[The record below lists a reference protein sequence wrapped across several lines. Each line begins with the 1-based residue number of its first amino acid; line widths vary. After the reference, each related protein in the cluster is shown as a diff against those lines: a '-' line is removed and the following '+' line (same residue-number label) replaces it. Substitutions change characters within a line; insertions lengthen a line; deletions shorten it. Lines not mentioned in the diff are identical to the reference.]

1 MPSNYQYI
9 TLDESVIGDL
19 FGAFTKAVEFKR
31 KYKSNL
37 AKIKADRLTHSSSI
51 ARATK
56 NLTMSFPTICSDAV
70 SGNTAAIIN
79 KAIELKN
86 VTMIQML
93 AAAAHFT
100 GYNGIDVISQIH
112 TNMGV
117 KYSVDDYIDSILA
130 FKDTMFESGIP
141 LSGMYSILA
150 EQMRDEFLES
160 LAHTY
165 PASSINEVSINNY
178 YVVDSYGSPQV
189 MLEAPMTYRDLL
201 RLSQDSIAKLKYID
215 DKTNADAARDDA
227 RKKEETRKAERKE
240 DKQER
245 QADREY
251 KHAQDQFRNDVEA
264 LKYNAGRD
272 DEAYRRARDAS
283 NDAYNRRRDAQRDVN
298 DRYQQ
303 KHYNI
308 QQNLSATDVKK
319 ANELIPTL
327 IVLRYQVTDPKANP
341 SDANLYISDEFV
353 AGVKSR
359 LVPCAS
365 NDIIDRIVN
374 FHNSKPDMKGLI
386 KSTTGETK
394 FAKDFLASVQ
404 MAKIQAKKD
413 SKLSKTNQVWRSL
426 QARSN
431 RSKLNRLARMQNG
444 SAAIATLVIT
454 QQEVDMIKDE
464 YNIDMNNPATC
475 VEFMDHYNLMAV
487 CIVDEQLE
495 VAHFI
500 YDGDAYFEDLSFSA
514 LQRENDKSYKQV
526 IDLLNKSR

>member
-1 MPSNYQYI
+1 MPSNNDYI
-9 TLDESVIGDL
+9 VLDEVSIPVLSDL
-19 FGAFTKAVEFKR
+19 IDAFGKAVEFKK
-31 KYKSNL
+31 KYNTAK
-37 AKIKADRLTHSSSI
+37 AKIQADRLTRSSSI

-70 SGNTAAIIN
+70 SGSTAAIIN

-86 VTMIQML
+86 VTMINML
-93 AAAAHFT
+93 VAAAHFT
-100 GYNGIDVISQIH
+100 GYNGLEVINKIH

-117 KYSVDDYIDSILA
+117 NYNVDDYIDSILA
-130 FKDTMFESGIP
+130 FKNAFGESAIP

-150 EQMRDEFLES
+150 EQMKENFLES
-160 LAHTY
+160 LNHTY
-165 PASSINEVSINNY
+165 PVSSLNEVSISNY
-178 YVVDSYGSPQV
+178 YVVDSYGSPRV
-189 MLEAPMTYRDLL
+189 MLEADRDIEL
-201 RLSQDSIAKLKYID
+201 RKLYHQRNKDDQDRWDRERAEGRRRAERRED
-215 DKTNADAARDDA
+215 
-227 RKKEETRKAERKE
+227 KEERERDRRYRQGQDDFNNYLKA
-240 DKQER
+240 KQ
-245 QADREY
+245 Y
-251 KHAQDQFRNDVEA
+251 
-264 LKYNAGRD
+264 D
-272 DEAYRRARDAS
+272 DSKDNEAYRRARDAE
-283 NDAYNRRRDAQRDVN
+283 NDAYQRTRDAQRDAN

-308 QQNLSATDVKK
+308 TQNLSATDVKK

-327 IVLRYQVTDPKANP
+327 IVVRYQVTNPEANP
-341 SDANLYISDEFV
+341 SDANIYISDEFV

-359 LVPCAS
+359 LVPVAS

-374 FHNSKPDMKGLI
+374 FNKSNPSMKGLI

-394 FAKDFLASVQ
+394 FAKDFLAAIQ
-404 MAKIQAKKD
+404 DAKIQAKKD
-413 SKLSKTNQVWRSL
+413 SKLSKNSGIWRSL
-426 QARSN
+426 QARSV
-431 RSKLNRLARMQNG
+431 RGKLNRLARLQNG

-464 YNIDMNNPATC
+464 YNIDMNNPS
-475 VEFMDHYNLMAV
+475 VVVQFMDAYNLMAV

-500 YDGDAYFEDLSFSA
+500 YDGDAYFEDLAFSA

>member
-19 FGAFTKAVEFKR
+19 FSAFSKAVEFKR

-100 GYNGIDVISQIH
+100 GYNGIDVVSQIH
-112 TNMGV
+112 NNMGI
-117 KYSVDDYIDSILA
+117 KYNVDDYIDSLLA
-130 FKDTMFESGIP
+130 FKDAMFESGIP

-150 EQMRDEFLES
+150 EQMREEFLES
-160 LAHTY
+160 LTHTY
-165 PASSINEVSINNY
+165 PDSSINEVSINNY

-189 MLEAPMTYRDLL
+189 MLEAPMTYED
-201 RLSQDSIAKLKYID
+201 IKKLEKEQLDRYKFVHD
-215 DKTNADAARDDA
+215 VNNAEANRDAARE
-227 RKKEETRKAERKE
+227 KENTRKAEREE
-240 DKQER
+240 DRKER

-251 KHAQDQFRNDVEA
+251 RRAQDQYRNSVQA
-264 LKYNAGRD
+264 LNYNANRD
-272 DEAYRRARDAS
+272 DEAYRRSRDAS
-283 NDAYNRRRDAQRDVN
+283 NDSYNRRRDAQRDVN

-319 ANELIPTL
+319 ANELIPTM

-359 LVPCAS
+359 LVPCSS

-374 FHNSKPDMKGLI
+374 FHNNKPDMKGLI

-394 FAKDFLASVQ
+394 FTKDFLASVQ

-413 SKLSKTNQVWRSL
+413 SKLSKTNQIWRSL

-475 VEFMDHYNLMAV
+475 VEFMDHYNLMAL